1 MAKSCLAN
9 ISALKNW
16 WLSFEEGKGIN
27 IEGSLKLIKST
38 IVPAPALHIAK
49 LALASISSI
58 FIKKSFKMI
67 GDLIFLNFSSCFFI
81 KFLEHWNI
89 NLAFII
95 FSLSIILIRF
105 VAKFDT
111 NSDPWLPPEI
121 KIVKLLSEFL
131 LLMLLLKH

>member
-49 LALASISSI
+49 LELASISSTL
-58 FIKKSFKMI
+58 IKKSFKII
-67 GDLIFLNFSSCFFI
+67 GKIQKKFIRSSYYWILFMYI
-81 KFLEHWNI
+81 KFNFI
-89 NLAFII
+89 NWF
-95 FSLSIILIRF
+95 
-105 VAKFDT
+105 K
-111 NSDPWLPPEI
+111 
-121 KIVKLLSEFL
+121 
-131 LLMLLLKH
+131 

>member
-49 LALASISSI
+49 LESMN
-58 FIKKSFKMI
+58 K
-67 GDLIFLNFSSCFFI
+67 
-81 KFLEHWNI
+81 
-89 NLAFII
+89 
-95 FSLSIILIRF
+95 
-105 VAKFDT
+105 KFDMIKVK
-111 NSDPWLPPEI
+111 NSNTLI
-121 KIVKLLSEFL
+121 YKLILNAN
-131 LLMLLLKH
+131 

>member
-1 MAKSCLAN
+1 M
-9 ISALKNW
+9 
-16 WLSFEEGKGIN
+16 SFEEGKGIN

-58 FIKKSFKMI
+58 FIKKSFKII

-95 FSLSIILIRF
+95 FSLSIILMRF

-131 LLMLLLKH
+131 LLMLKFFF